1 MEEMIG
7 RSLKEQ
13 LAGIDAALQE
23 ADAQMK
29 QGFPDTD
36 EGRQAKEAFENL
48 FGELNKLRDGLK
60 AAEAEMQ
67 FKDE

>member
-13 LAGIDAALQE
+13 LAGIEAALQE
-23 ADAQMK
+23 ADKDMQR
-29 QGFPDTD
+29 GFPDD
-36 EGRQAKEAFENL
+36 EEGRQAKIAFEQL
-48 FGELNKLRDGLK
+48 FGELKKLRDGLK

-67 FKDE
+67 INEE